1 MTVSS
6 SVDERGSSAL
16 SSNSRPI
23 SVRPR
28 VGNGGAAMFESPVVS
43 PSNERVVRAT
53 RQPVPVTF
61 RWNLGGNLVSVTGA
75 FLDWKT
81 ELRLERDASSTA
93 PAGSAGG
100 GDDLFSSSGGQSAG
114 SGAGANQG
122 EFRCTYMLE
131 PGTHQ
136 YKFIVD
142 GVWRHHPDQP
152 TVHDEVGNINN
163 FVDVVEPMTKQ
174 LFPQRPES
182 PPGDYGQTV
191 PSELAPASPVNLNPE
206 TNKAMRVPNI
216 PPHLLR
222 ALLNTAPSPDDPS
235 TLPLPHHVMV
245 NHLYAL
251 PRSTPASDC
260 SVLGATHMVKN
271 KYITTVFYRKASG
284 DNDGGGGGGGGVG
297 DIVMT

>member
-1 MTVSS
+1 M
-6 SVDERGSSAL
+6 
-16 SSNSRPI
+16 
-23 SVRPR
+23 
-28 VGNGGAAMFESPVVS
+28 GNGGAAMFESPVVS

-81 ELRLERDASSTA
+81 ELRLERDSSS
-93 PAGSAGG
+93 SAAAAV
-100 GDDLFSSSGGQSAG
+100 SSSGGGDEQAEFGGNG
-114 SGAGANQG
+114 SGNGTGNGGNNNNQG

-163 FVDVVEPMTKQ
+163 FVEVVEPLTKQ

-182 PPGDYGQTV
+182 PLSDYAQTV
-191 PSELAPASPVNLNPE
+191 PTELAPTSSVDLNPE

-251 PRSTPASDC
+251 PRAKQSPASDC

-271 KYITTVFYRKASG
+271 KYITTVFYRKAH
-284 DNDGGGGGGGGVG
+284 NENGGGGGAGG
-297 DIVMT
+297 DTVMSTT